1 MGGKSS
7 ADRAFAVHLHMKR
20 QNMEGGCRQQM
31 LAGSA
36 VNGRSIC
43 CVL

>member
-7 ADRAFAVHLHMKR
+7 ADRALAAHLHMKR
-20 QNMEGGCRQQM
+20 QNMEAGCRQQM
-31 LAGSA
+31 LAGA
-36 VNGRSIC
+36 VVNGRSIC